1 MERKTVSVNNG
12 SQRRRRYDAS
22 RRQEQARQGRERI
35 MDVALEKF
43 LADGFASTTVAA
55 IAEAAAVSPDTIY
68 KAFGGKPGLVRALCE
83 RGLQGGGTTPAEQ
96 RSDGLQQS
104 EQDPTQ
110 LMLALGRL
118 ASEVAPRV
126 APLMLLLK
134 AAVDTDPAM
143 ERLLTELNDT
153 RLQRMTDNA
162 RHMVGRGIIR
172 SDLTVEE
179 TAEISWIYTSPEL
192 YGLLVGD
199 RGWSPE
205 RFGRFV
211 GHSLAA
217 ALLPPPD
224 QVQPSSGQDSRA
236 TSPSR

>member
-1 MERKTVSVNNG
+1 MERKTGSVNSG
-12 SQRRRRYDAS
+12 SERRRRYDAS

-43 LADGFASTTVAA
+43 LADGFAATTVVA
-55 IAEAAAVSPDTIY
+55 IAAAAAVSPDTIY
-68 KAFGGKPGLVRALCE
+68 KAFGSKPGLVRALCE
-83 RGLQGGGTTPAEQ
+83 RGLEGGGTTPAEQ
-96 RSDGLQQS
+96 RSDALQQS
-104 EQDPTQ
+104 EQDPEQ

-134 AAVDTDPAM
+134 SAVDTDPDMA
-143 ERLLTELNDT
+143 RLLTEFNDS

-162 RHMVGRGIIR
+162 RRMVGRGIIR

-179 TAEISWIYTSPEL
+179 AGEIAWIYTSPEL

-199 RGWSPE
+199 RGWSSE

-217 ALLPPPD
+217 ALLPPSD
-224 QVQPSSGQDSRA
+224 QVHQSSGSD
-236 TSPSR
+236 

>member
-1 MERKTVSVNNG
+1 MERKTVPVNSG
-12 SQRRRRYDAS
+12 SERRRYDAS

-35 MDVALEKF
+35 MDVAIEKF

-55 IAEAAAVSPDTIY
+55 IAAAAAVSPDTIY
-68 KAFGGKPGLVRALCE
+68 KSFGGKPGLVRALCE

-96 RSDGLQQS
+96 RSDALQQS
-104 EQDPTQ
+104 QQDPAQ

-134 AAVDTDPAM
+134 AAVDADPDMA
-143 ERLLTELNDT
+143 RLLTELNDT

-172 SDLTVEE
+172 GDLSVEE
-179 TAEISWIYTSPEL
+179 AAEISWIYTSPEL
-192 YGLLVGD
+192 YGLLVRD

-217 ALLPPPD
+217 ALLPPSD
-224 QVQPSSGQDSRA
+224 QVRQSSGSDSRP

>member
-1 MERKTVSVNNG
+1 MVERKKLDVNTRSG
-12 SQRRRRYDAS
+12 RRRSYDSS
-22 RRQEQARQGRERI
+22 RRQEQARQARERI

-55 IAEAAAVSPDTIY
+55 IAEDAAVSPDTLY

-83 RGLQGGGTTPAEQ
+83 RGLQGSGATPAEQ
-96 RSDGLQQS
+96 RSDALLQS
-104 EQDPTQ
+104 EQNPTQ
-110 LMLALGRL
+110 LMLALGRM
-118 ASEVAPRV
+118 ACEVAPRV

-134 AAVDTDPAM
+134 AAVDTDPDM
-143 ERLLTELNDT
+143 EQLLTELNDT

-162 RHMVGRGIIR
+162 RHLIGRGIIR
-172 SDLTVEE
+172 SDLSVEE
-179 TAEISWIYTSPEL
+179 AGEISWIYTSPEL

-205 RFGRFV
+205 RFGAFV

-217 ALLPPPD
+217 ALLPPYD
-224 QVQPSSGQDSRA
+224 QAHTSSG
-236 TSPSR
+236 